1 MSNKSLAKRYAR
13 ALFSIADEENLIE
26 QFNSELDALSEAFS
40 QNDGELLTAL
50 TTPVFKLQERKQ
62 VATVIAEKME
72 LNRIVQNFL
81 FILLE
86 KDRMALHFDIAQVFQ
101 SMADAKAGRV
111 RAQVQT
117 AQALSDA
124 EQNEVRTTLAES
136 IETNPENVV
145 IEFSV
150 NEDLIGGV
158 WAKVGDTTY
167 DATIRTK
174 LQDMKVTLLKS

>member
-13 ALFSIADEENLIE
+13 ALFSIAEEENLIE
-26 QFNSELDALSEAFS
+26 QFNTELDALSEAFS
-40 QNDGELLTAL
+40 QNDGELLAAL

-62 VATVIAEKME
+62 VAQVVTEKMA
-72 LNRIVQNFL
+72 LHSIVQNFI

-86 KDRMALHFDIAQVFQ
+86 KDRMALHFEIVQVFQ
-101 SMADAKAGRV
+101 SMADAKVGRV
-111 RAQVQT
+111 RAKVQT
-117 AQALSDA
+117 AQSLSEE
-124 EQNEVRTTLAES
+124 EQIEIRTTLAQS
-136 IETNPENVV
+136 IQTSQENLV

-167 DATIRTK
+167 DATIRSK
-174 LQDMKVTLLKS
+174 LQDMKVTLLK